1 MNAKKKKK
9 FYSFQT
15 HFVFTKFG
23 SEVQPDRDVAI
34 SLLEKW
40 SWTLCMRSNEISN
53 AQDAYLAEVGPTE
66 R

>member
-1 MNAKKKKK
+1 M
-9 FYSFQT
+9 
-15 HFVFTKFG
+15 FG

-40 SWTLCMRSNEISN
+40 SWTLCMRSNEIRN